1 MHNQNTH
8 TFTDRRAWPSVIAE
22 DIQVPQLDLQP
33 SELAEPLDLN
43 GNISVYTSAMAVY
56 YAPSDI
62 CGIHGMA
69 RECIHAT
76 LWWGKFHVPHYDTAF
91 AVTDPDIPGMEGLNI
106 TRVKCIFSFKHNGQ
120 MYLCALVHWFSKINE
135 EPDFNTGMWWVE
147 PDFNIEGE
155 SLYAVIHLDTM
166 VCAAHLIGKPNGPV
180 SSDITHISALEKFD
194 SYYVNKYIDHHAYEI
209 TF

>member
-8 TFTDRRAWPSVIAE
+8 LFTDCRMPPSVIAE
-22 DIQVPQLDLQP
+22 DIQVPQLKDLIHKFLQQQLDLQP

-76 LWWGKFHVPHYDTAF
+76 L
-91 AVTDPDIPGMEGLNI
+91 
-106 TRVKCIFSFKHNGQ
+106 
-120 MYLCALVHWFSKINE
+120 
-135 EPDFNTGMWWVE
+135 
-147 PDFNIEGE
+147 
-155 SLYAVIHLDTM
+155 
-166 VCAAHLIGKPNGPV
+166 
-180 SSDITHISALEKFD
+180 
-194 SYYVNKYIDHHAYEI
+194 
-209 TF
+209 